1 MRRRTLAMA
10 GAVVLALAAAG
21 TGLAVTG
28 AAGDGAAS
36 PGPAAAV
43 PPATAPI
50 ERGDLVDTKTVDGA
64 LTYADERRVA
74 TQASGTVTWVPE
86 EGAVV
91 RRGRPLLRVDRKPVL
106 LMYGELPLY
115 RPLYWGVSDGPD
127 VAQLERNLK
136 ALGYGDD
143 LTVDRHFSRA
153 THLAVLKWQDDHGLP
168 ETGRID
174 AAQVV
179 FLPGAARIAEA
190 KVAVGDRV
198 SPGRPALTVTGTDRV
213 VRVNLDTDDQHLVKK
228 GDTVTVELPGG
239 ERMRGRVSS
248 VGTVARAAGRD
259 EEDGETVID
268 VEITLRGRPKTRLD
282 RAPVEVELVSERV
295 EDVLTV
301 PVEALLA
308 LREGGFGVEVVEG
321 DATRVVPVRI
331 GAFGGGRVQI
341 EGEGLREGMRVG
353 VPRS

>member
-1 MRRRTLAMA
+1 MRKRTLAVA
-10 GAVVLALAAAG
+10 GAVLLALAAGA
-21 TGLAVTG
+21 GLAVTG
-28 AAGDGAAS
+28 SAGGGAGS
-36 PGPAAAV
+36 PTPAAAV
-43 PPATAPI
+43 PATAPI
-50 ERGDLVDTKTVDGA
+50 ERRDLVDTKTLDGA
-64 LTYADERRVA
+64 LTYADERQVA
-74 TQASGTVTWVPE
+74 SHASGTVTWVPE
-86 EGAVV
+86 EGAVI
-91 RRGRPLLRVDRKPVL
+91 RRGRPLLRVDRRPVV
-106 LMYGELPLY
+106 LMYGSLPLY

-127 VAQLERNLK
+127 VTQLERNLK

-143 LTVDRHFSRA
+143 LTVDDHFSRA
-153 THLAVLKWQDDHGLP
+153 THLAVLKWQEDRGLP
-168 ETGRID
+168 ETGRVD

-213 VRVNLDTDDQHLVKK
+213 VRVSLDTGDQHLVKK